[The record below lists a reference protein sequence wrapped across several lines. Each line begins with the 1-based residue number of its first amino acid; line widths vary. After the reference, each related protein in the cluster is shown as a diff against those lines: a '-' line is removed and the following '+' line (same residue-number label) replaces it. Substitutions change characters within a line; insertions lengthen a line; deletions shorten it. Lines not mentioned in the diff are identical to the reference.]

1 MQNNA
6 ADDALDVAM
15 DKICGRGVK
24 VKGAGDKWDTVNM
37 KSVSI
42 V

>member
-1 MQNNA
+1 MQDNA
-6 ADDALDVAM
+6 ADNALDAAM
-15 DKICGRGVK
+15 DKICGGGVK
-24 VKGAGDKWDTVNM
+24 VKGAGDEWDAVNM